1 MSVPIPVP
9 GSASRL
15 RSPVGIGRAAAAL
28 LGLVV
33 AVDLFVGYAGL
44 ALYDVTGDLMN
55 GATGGAVLRRV
66 DAAESLDSL
75 AGKVHQG
82 AILVCVIVYVS
93 WFVLVRG
100 NAEVFDP
107 AEQSM
112 KSWWAVVGW
121 FAPGLNLW
129 YPRRITCEIW
139 DASRPSEGA
148 RRSHRLINAWW
159 TLWLVSLFADWLSRQ
174 RYEKGL
180 APDHNHAVLQ
190 LSLFADAAELAAAAL
205 AIPVVLRLTRMQ
217 RDKAPAG
224 RGVPL
229 AL

>member
-1 MSVPIPVP
+1 V
-9 GSASRL
+9 SRL
-15 RSPVGIGRAAAAL
+15 RSPVGLGRAAAAL

-75 AGKVHQG
+75 AWKVHSG
-82 AILVCVIVYVS
+82 SVLVCVIVYVS

-129 YPRRITCEIW
+129 YPRRITLEIW
-139 DASRPSEGA
+139 DASRPPAGA
-148 RRSHRLINAWW
+148 GRSHLLVNVWW
-159 TLWLVSLFADWLSRQ
+159 TLWLLLLFAYWLSDQ
-174 RYEKGL
+174 HYEKNR
-180 APDHNHAVLQ
+180 APDYNQAVLQ
-190 LSLFADAAELAAAAL
+190 LSLFADAVEIAAGAL

-217 RDKAPAG
+217 RDKALAG
-224 RGVPL
+224 PGAPL
-229 AL
+229 TV